1 MAADLAD
8 SYIRDKSW
16 YLVTHIQ
23 ATRWVRNFVYYV
35 AYYIV
40 MLDGT
45 HKFSI
50 MDVWFT
56 SGPLTIV
63 LGLLM
68 VFQFFFL
75 LLFNNWFA
83 EGNLLLIFMWIYG
96 LITSVSSVLVWS
108 NLDWYDYNLGFRIW
122 RYIIFAISLF
132 FCTFYTG
139 QVVSVIVMFERN
151 KS

>member
-1 MAADLAD
+1 VYYVGMEQWNMAADLAD

-23 ATRWVRNFVYYV
+23 ATRWLRNFVYYL
-35 AYYIV
+35 AYYVV

-45 HKFSI
+45 HKFSF
-50 MDVWFT
+50 MDVYFT
-56 SGPLTIV
+56 SGPLATI
-63 LGLLM
+63 LGSLM
-68 VFQFFFL
+68 VFQFFWL
-75 LLFNNWFA
+75 LLFNKWFA
-83 EGNLLLIFMWIYG
+83 EGNMLLIWMWIYG
-96 LITSVSSVLVWS
+96 CVTSVSSVLVWS

-139 QVVSVIVMFERN
+139 
-151 KS
+151 